1 MPVTVPVAPLTTEPG
16 PDGSHIDGEDQ
27 EDVDEGQEH
36 DDPARLPRSFAL
48 PNLRPYYDVRPLK
61 ELGPLAVA
69 AGRVGGPPLLRGLT
83 KTGHGAIIGALCLLR
98 GGRLLLVLACA
109 WLTGSIGKGGSI
121 PARLGIAAAAGYVLA
136 TAPAQHPAVPY
147 GMAAAFLMLL
157 IAAGTGRIPE
167 PGAKK
172 KQRNKAGEKGRKNE
186 KTAGEKGRK
195 NEKTAGE
202 KPKEGAAPE
211 ATAKGEE
218 VEKEKPDDVPRGGL
232 LGRLRQFRK
241 GREQTPAAGL
251 AKDSASSPDE
261 PAGGT
266 PGPSPE
272 HADQT
277 PVEPSRGDLI
287 LALHHHVG
295 ESSGVLL
302 TTLRIYCAL
311 PNTRAVRRVLGEA
324 GIRVRE
330 GVRAGPGSGPGV
342 HRQDFPP
349 LPPRQALPQGAGVVA
364 GESANANANNAAN
377 GPEEEIG
384 APGNDWTPGEIERG
398 YRFVQDTERGPSAWK
413 VEHHER

>member
-1 MPVTVPVAPLTTEPG
+1 MPVTVPVAPLPTGPG

-27 EDVDEGQEH
+27 EDAGEGQEH
-36 DDPARLPRSFAL
+36 EDPVRVPRSFAL

-69 AGRVGGPPLLRGLT
+69 VGRVGGPPLLRGLT
-83 KTGHGAIIGALCLLR
+83 KAGHGAIIGVLCLLR
-98 GGRLLLVLACA
+98 GGRLLLGLFCA
-109 WLTGSIGKGGSI
+109 WLTGSIGKGGSF
-121 PARLGIAAAAGYVLA
+121 PARLGIAVAAGYVLA
-136 TAPAQHPAVPY
+136 TAPAQHPAAPY
-147 GMAAAFLMLL
+147 GMAAAFVMLL

-172 KQRNKAGEKGRKNE
+172 QRSK
-186 KTAGEKGRK
+186 AGEKGRK

-218 VEKEKPDDVPRGGL
+218 VEKEKLEGVPRGRL
-232 LGRLRQFRK
+232 LGRLRQFGK
-241 GREQTPAAGL
+241 GREETPAAGL
-251 AKDSASSPDE
+251 AKDSESSPDE
-261 PAGGT
+261 PAGGI
-266 PGPSPE
+266 PEESPE
-272 HADQT
+272 TLDQT
-277 PVEPSRGDLI
+277 PAEPSRGDLI

-302 TTLRIYCAL
+302 TTLRIYCSL

-330 GVRAGPGSGPGV
+330 GVRAVPGSGPGV
-342 HRQDFPP
+342 HREDFPP
-349 LPPRQALPQGAGVVA
+349 LPPRQALPQGSGVVA

-377 GPEEEIG
+377 SPEEEIG
-384 APGNDWTPGEIERG
+384 APGNDWTPEDIERG
-398 YRFVQDTERGPSAWK
+398 YRFVKDAERGPSAWK